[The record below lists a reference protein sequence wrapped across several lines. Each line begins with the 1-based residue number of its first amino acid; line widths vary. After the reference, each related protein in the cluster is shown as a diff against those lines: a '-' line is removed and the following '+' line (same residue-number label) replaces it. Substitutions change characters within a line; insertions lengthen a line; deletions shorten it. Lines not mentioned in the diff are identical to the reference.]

1 MLSFVI
7 PAHNE
12 EQHIGA
18 TVSAVSAAAIE
29 IGEPFE
35 IIVVDDAS
43 TDRTATI
50 AVEHGARVIHVQ
62 HRQIA
67 ATRNSGAREAV
78 GSILF
83 FIDADTLANSEAI
96 RACLKELD
104 GGAVA
109 GGCVFRFDGVLP
121 LWAKI
126 LYPAAVAG
134 ARLLKLVGGCFLF
147 CTREA
152 FDAVGGFDERY
163 YAAEEAAFIQAIK
176 LRGRFVIPGPAVVT
190 SGRKLRAYSGW
201 RIVGEVYRW
210 MKVGPEAYRQRDGL
224 DLWYGERIADVDAAM
239 QQSKSLTPPS
249 PPATPRA

>member
-12 EQHIGA
+12 ERHIGP
-18 TVSAVSAAAIE
+18 TVAAVSAAARE
-29 IGEPFE
+29 VGKPFE

-50 AVEHGARVIHVQ
+50 AAERGAQVIHVH

-67 ATRNSGAREAV
+67 ATRNAGAREAK
-78 GSILF
+78 GDILF
-83 FIDADTLANSEAI
+83 FVDADTIANAPAI
-96 RACLKELD
+96 RACLEALD
-104 GGAVA
+104 RGAVA
-109 GGCVFRFDGVLP
+109 GGCLFRFDGVLP
-121 LWAKI
+121 LWARL
-126 LYPAAVAG
+126 LYPFFVVG
-134 ARLLKLVGGCFLF
+134 ARLLTLVGGCFLF

-163 YAAEEAAFIQAIK
+163 YAAEEAAFIQAVK
-176 LRGRFVIPGPAVVT
+176 NQGRFAIPGPAVVT

-210 MKVGPEAYRQRDGL
+210 MKVGPEAYRQREGL
-224 DLWYGERIADVDAAM
+224 DLWYGERTVDVGEAVP
-239 QQSKSLTPPS
+239 QSSPLTPPS
-249 PPATPRA
+249 PPAGMRG